1 MIEPTE
7 RLLWLIVAVA
17 AVGAVGLALP
27 LVGAAAP
34 IALAGVALFAVV
46 DVFLAGSP
54 SRVRLRRVIPERLL
68 EHRGVDLG
76 VVVESD
82 RRVDVEVVDT
92 LPQAEPA
99 WLAHSAVVD
108 AGERVTLSAPVTFL
122 RRGHHKAGRLA
133 VRTRGPLGLV
143 RRRQRR
149 VVDDEFA
156 VASDLALLMAKAER
170 LVRGQDSAGGR
181 RKRAIERGRELDSL
195 REYRRGDDVRLVD
208 WKASARKDATGRGL
222 VVKELVPE
230 TRQDVVVIVDAGRQ
244 LMGHNQ
250 DERGARVSRFDV
262 AVQTALVLC
271 AAALQKGDR
280 CGLGALQDELVAWE
294 PPREGKSSLKRVADA
309 VADIE
314 ALPLEPAWGSLPGF
328 LAARL
333 KRRALVCVVTDVV
346 DEAAARALAQG
357 LAGLRGRHLV
367 AVIAIGDPALARLA
381 LPAPA
386 ETRDALA
393 PAAARL
399 LEHRKRALKAIE
411 AAGAVVVDAPAAR
424 AAALIVDTYLALK
437 GSGRL

>member
-27 LVGAAAP
+27 LVGGAAP
-34 IALAGVALFAVV
+34 VALVGVALFAVV

-54 SRVRLRRVIPERLL
+54 ARVRLRRVIPERLL
-68 EHRGVDLG
+68 EHRGVDVG

-82 RRVDVEVVDT
+82 RRVDVEVTDT

-99 WLAHSAVVD
+99 WLSHSAVVD

-250 DERGARVSRFDV
+250 DDRGVRVSRFDV

-309 VADIE
+309 VADVG

-328 LAARL
+328 LSARL

-367 AVIAIGDPALARLA
+367 AVLAIGDPRLARLA
-381 LPAPA
+381 LPHPGVS
-386 ETRDALA
+386 EVLA

-424 AAALIVDTYLALK
+424 AAALAVDTYLALK